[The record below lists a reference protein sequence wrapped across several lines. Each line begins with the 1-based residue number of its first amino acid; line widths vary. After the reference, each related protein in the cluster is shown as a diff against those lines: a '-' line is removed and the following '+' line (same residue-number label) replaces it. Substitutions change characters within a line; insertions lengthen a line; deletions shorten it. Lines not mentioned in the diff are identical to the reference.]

1 MSSKP
6 LPEDYLSYP
15 LRRYGMDHDR
25 YAWSMLPQRQPVV
38 WPQQARIALWVV
50 PALEWFPLNMAG
62 VPFKPPGAMQTAY
75 PDLRHYT
82 LRDYG
87 NRVGIFRILQALESA
102 GFAASFAVN
111 GELARRYPYLL
122 QRLAATG
129 GELLGHG
136 WNMDCAHSAAVDEA
150 SERRW
155 ISDTLEALGAWSAT
169 PLRGW
174 LSPARSQSA
183 RTPELL
189 AAAGLSWCAD
199 WVNDELPYRFRTEQ
213 GELLNLPLPLEL
225 EDRFIIGENLHSETE
240 YADQLIDAADF
251 LLAEALQ
258 RGGRLLSLNLHPWV
272 IGQPHRIGQLERV
285 LAHLRGFGDQLWNAG
300 PSHILAA
307 SGLVADG
314 PADRR
319 VDPSCP
325 AP

>member
-1 MSSKP
+1 MS
-6 LPEDYLSYP
+6 LDETYLEYP
-15 LRRYGMDHDR
+15 RMQHGMDHAR
-25 YAWSMLPQRQPVV
+25 YDWALLEQRPAPQ
-38 WPQQARIALWVV
+38 WPGGAPLALWINVCV
-50 PALEWFPLNMAG
+50 EHFPLNPNSSGFRA
-62 VPFKPPGAMQTAY
+62 PGNMSMPY

-155 ISDTLEALGAWSAT
+155 ISDTLGALGAWSAT

-213 GELLNLPLPLEL
+213 GELINLPLPLEL